1 MEAES
6 HLRGI
11 TCFSTFSDTKE
22 TGSEVE
28 YKKFRRGQPSSK
40 TRESGLF
47 VHERSAGEG
56 GPADTG
62 PSHLMEPTQTL
73 RLNQI
78 RQAESGVGHW

>member
-56 GPADTG
+56 GG
-62 PSHLMEPTQTL
+62 
-73 RLNQI
+73 R
-78 RQAESGVGHW
+78 HWSIPLDGAYTNA